1 MCVVCQSFKNERD
14 ISSVAN
20 FAKKTFVHMYIAVQC
35 GAVSS
40 GCIKVINVMVIC
52 ISRNTW
58 LELNGEYLGIIYIA
72 SCYNS
77 AS

>member
-20 FAKKTFVHMYIAVQC
+20 FAKKNFLYIAVQF
-35 GAVSS
+35 GVVSL

>member
-1 MCVVCQSFKNERD
+1 MCVVCQSFQNERD

-20 FAKKTFVHMYIAVQC
+20 FAKKYFSAVQC
-35 GAVSS
+35 GVASLR
-40 GCIKVINVMVIC
+40 CIKVINVTVIC

-58 LELNGEYLGIIYIA
+58 LELNGEYLAIIYIA

>member
-1 MCVVCQSFKNERD
+1 MCAVCQSYKNERD

-20 FAKKTFVHMYIAVQC
+20 FAKKNFLYIAVQF
-35 GAVSS
+35 GVVSL

-72 SCYNS
+72 SCYIS